1 MTNTQIILIFL
12 VIAFLVWRFSSIA
25 GRLDRVHVRLDQA
38 ATSLEL
44 QLARRASAVSKLLVL
59 NLLDPVS
66 SNVLAEE
73 VESVTTAA
81 ERSLSEYI
89 WAESEFTQAL
99 VAVFDDEEAVQELA
113 NATDTRKILSD
124 LAQACR
130 RVQLARRFHNDAVG
144 AAQLLHRRKVVRWFK
159 LAGHTE
165 VPSALDMDDS
175 VPIGLEIFA

>member
-1 MTNTQIILIFL
+1 MTNTQLIIGFL
-12 VIAFLVWRFSSIA
+12 LIAFLVWRFSSVA
-25 GRLDRVHVRLDQA
+25 GRLDRVHIRRDQA

-44 QLARRASAVSKLLVL
+44 QLARRASSVSKLLVL

-73 VESVTTAA
+73 VENVTTAA

-89 WAESEFTQAL
+89 FAESEFTKAL
-99 VAVFDDEEAVQELA
+99 VGVFDDAEAVSELA
-113 NATDTRKILSD
+113 TATDTRKILSD
-124 LAQACR
+124 LAQSCR

-144 AAQLLHRRKVVRWFK
+144 AAQLLHRRKVVRWFR

-165 VPSALDMDDS
+165 VPTALDMDDS